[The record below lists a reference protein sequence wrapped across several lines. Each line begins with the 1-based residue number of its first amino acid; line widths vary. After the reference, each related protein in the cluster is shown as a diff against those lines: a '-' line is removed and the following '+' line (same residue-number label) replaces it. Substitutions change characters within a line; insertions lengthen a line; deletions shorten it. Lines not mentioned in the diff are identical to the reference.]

1 MARSLKPV
9 KGIKKRTIMK
19 TIKHLFAFVMVAIV
33 CTSCHT
39 EVIVDDAVEITTGP
53 SLNQVL
59 NNYEIW
65 YVDIDRS
72 SGNTVIPFLQK
83 AFTVSFRNGTLSA
96 NNNLSGLGQNGGGF
110 GIEVGD
116 YETFGFDLD
125 VAHDLDGTYSF
136 DVTRLS
142 DFEIELY
149 HRPTGARY
157 ILEGYQRS
165 TFDYDLVFYDNIH
178 YFLQEFETWEK
189 IYTSSEGNIN
199 AFDYKNF
206 LQFLP
211 AGNTGNFRSS
221 EDAVGTHTNN
231 IFWDY
236 NGIYDVN
243 HIPGE
248 FYEKTL
254 TLDYNFPDNEFFILT
269 VIDNRTIALFQE
281 STGTTYE
288 FRGRG
293 YIEFRTSA
301 DGKSTTLPKYRKKTS
316 DIKNEIEALKAQ
328 KLEKLLIK

>member
-1 MARSLKPV
+1 
-9 KGIKKRTIMK
+9 MK
-19 TIKHLFAFVMVAIV
+19 TIKHFFTLLMVAVV
-33 CTSCHT
+33 CTSCYT
-39 EVIVDDAVEITTGP
+39 EVIVDDPIEITTGP

-59 NNYEIW
+59 NRYEIW

-110 GIEVGD
+110 GVGVGN
-116 YETFGFDLD
+116 YGTFGFDLD
-125 VAHDLDGTYSF
+125 ITHDLDGNYSF
-136 DVTRLS
+136 EVTRLS

-165 TFDYDLVFYDNIH
+165 TFDYDLVFYNNIH
-178 YFLQEFETWEK
+178 YFLQEFEAWEK
-189 IYTSSEGNIN
+189 NYTSDEGDIN
-199 AFDYKNF
+199 AFDYENF

-211 AGNTGNFRSS
+211 AGTSGNFRSS
-221 EDAVGTHTNN
+221 EDVTGTSINN
-231 IFWDY
+231 ILWDY
-236 NGIYDVN
+236 DGIYDVHN
-243 HIPGE
+243 IAGE

-269 VIDNRTIALFQE
+269 VIDDRTIALFQE

-293 YIEFRTSA
+293 YIEFRTA
-301 DGKSTTLPKYRKKTS
+301 TDGKSATLPKYRKKTS
-316 DIKNEIEALKAQ
+316 GIKNEIEALKAQ
-328 KLEKLLIK
+328 KLKKLSIK